1 MNRGTLYII
10 GLLCVFCFTVK
21 TQTIKGPAAKFSFN
35 DKKDYDEVSGK
46 KAKLVGV
53 NFTYDRFENKNNAA
67 YFHGN
72 ASSYI
77 NLGNYKALKPKV
89 GSISLWVKVD
99 GEIWSG
105 TGREMN
111 PIIITKNSLSSNFNE
126 AYYIAYFPDMNK
138 IAAFSTQDSLN
149 QVVILDVENFEL
161 VKWHHLVMTYDDHDL
176 SFYIDGKL
184 GNRLPKPFETK
195 FLETDSVM
203 LGVTAS
209 KKNNRFLQGAIDDV
223 EFYDRVLT
231 DTEVEALYTA
241 PDPNRT
247 KIILKWALIVLIALF
262 VIVGIYFFMRHR
274 LNQAM
279 KKEKEKL
286 RLTNTVLETELRINR
301 ALMNPHF
308 VFNSL
313 NTLHNFILT
322 SENDHASDY
331 LIKFSQLIRKLL
343 ESNMQDFI
351 TLEVEIE
358 ILEQYLEI
366 ESFRFEENI
375 QYRIVVDENLVPST
389 IQIPVMMLQ
398 PFVENAIWHGLLN
411 KQGDKIIHI
420 SFSIYETAYI
430 KCVIEDNGTGRK
442 EHVAK
447 AGKKSL
453 ATNFVLQRINLL
465 NQIHNLNC
473 SLLIEDKPNSQGT
486 IVTILLPILN
496 K

>member
-1 MNRGTLYII
+1 
-10 GLLCVFCFTVK
+10 
-21 TQTIKGPAAKFSFN
+21 
-35 DKKDYDEVSGK
+35 
-46 KAKLVGV
+46 
-53 NFTYDRFENKNNAA
+53 
-67 YFHGN
+67 
-72 ASSYI
+72 
-77 NLGNYKALKPKV
+77 
-89 GSISLWVKVD
+89 
-99 GEIWSG
+99 
-105 TGREMN
+105 
-111 PIIITKNSLSSNFNE
+111 
-126 AYYIAYFPDMNK
+126 
-138 IAAFSTQDSLN
+138 
-149 QVVILDVENFEL
+149 
-161 VKWHHLVMTYDDHDL
+161 
-176 SFYIDGKL
+176 
-184 GNRLPKPFETK
+184 
-195 FLETDSVM
+195 
-203 LGVTAS
+203 
-209 KKNNRFLQGAIDDV
+209 
-223 EFYDRVLT
+223 
-231 DTEVEALYTA
+231 
-241 PDPNRT
+241 
-247 KIILKWALIVLIALF
+247 
-262 VIVGIYFFMRHR
+262 HR